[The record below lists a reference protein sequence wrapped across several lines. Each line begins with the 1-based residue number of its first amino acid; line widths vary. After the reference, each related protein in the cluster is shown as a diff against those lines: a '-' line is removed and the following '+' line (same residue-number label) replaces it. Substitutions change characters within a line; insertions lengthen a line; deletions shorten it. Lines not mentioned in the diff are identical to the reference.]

1 MEFDTRKSLLGC
13 EWLVCLVDVVG
24 ACLMGLRRHTGLFC
38 LDRPLGTR
46 SGNGPALTFG
56 GQQGLAALV
65 IVVALVCGG
74 SVPRTQCMALGLLDL
89 LNGRIAG
96 GQSSSFLSCSSLDL
110 GTALFLD

>member
-1 MEFDTRKSLLGC
+1 MGC
-13 EWLVCLVDVVG
+13 EWLACLVDVVG
-24 ACLMGLRRHTGLFC
+24 ACLMGLRRHTGLFG

-46 SGNGPALTFG
+46 AGNRPAPTFG

-74 SVPRTQCMALGLLDL
+74 LAPRTQCMALGPMDL

-96 GQSSSFLSCSSLDL
+96 GQSSSFLSCTSLNL